1 MCNSRILRP
10 VRILASMLL
19 VLFLHGAVAQQSRRD
34 LERKRNEIN
43 RQIQRIRKQLRQTSN
58 SEQNA
63 LQIYRLR
70 QEQINYHERLIAN
83 LQDEIRAIE
92 RQTARKNDT
101 LKQLQKDLEQL
112 KIRYAEGVRK
122 AYKFSNTNQV
132 LYFILSADNFQQAFR
147 RMRYLREY
155 TDYIRRQA
163 KEIEQRRAE
172 IERVKHRLQVKKH
185 EKENMLTRL
194 ADEKRALE
202 QERRK
207 QETLL
212 AQIRKQKSRYI
223 AQIKKKQRE
232 ARRLD
237 REIQKLIA
245 REIARRNKARG
256 KSGRSEFVLTP
267 QGKALARSFAGNKGH
282 LPWPVKHGYVS
293 QRFGVQPHPVFKNLT
308 INSSGIY
315 ITTPPAEKVY
325 AIFRGE
331 VMMIQVVPGGN
342 TLVYIRHGNYISI
355 YGNLTNV
362 QVKTGQKVEKGQWIG
377 NVGKNPAS
385 NTYVLKFRIYQN
397 TRKLNPLQWLAR
409 K

>member
-1 MCNSRILRP
+1 MLQG
-10 VRILASMLL
+10 VR
-19 VLFLHGAVAQQSRRD
+19 AQHSRRE

-43 RQIQRIRKQLRQTSN
+43 RQILRIRNQLHRVSN
-58 SEQNA
+58 NEQNA
-63 LQIYRLR
+63 MQIYHLR
-70 QEQINYHERLIAN
+70 QEQIRYHERLIAN
-83 LQDEIRAIE
+83 LQDEIHALD

-101 LKQLQKDLEQL
+101 LEQL
-112 KIRYAEGVRK
+112 NQQLERLKAQYAQGVRK
-122 AYKFSNTNQV
+122 AYKFSNTNHV

-163 KEIEQRRAE
+163 REIKQRQAE
-172 IERVKHRLQVKKH
+172 IQQVKQRLQDQKH

-194 ADEKRALE
+194 ADEKRSLE

-207 QETLL
+207 QEALL

-223 AQIKKKQRE
+223 SQIKKKQRE

-267 QGKALARSFAGNKGH
+267 QGRALARSFAGNKGR

-293 QRFGVQPHPVFKNLT
+293 QGFGVQRHPVFKNVR
-308 INSSGIY
+308 IESSGIY

-325 AIFRGE
+325 AVFRGE

-342 TLVYIRHGNYISI
+342 TNIYIRHGNYISI
-355 YGNLTNV
+355 YGNVTNV
-362 QVKTGQKVEKGQWIG
+362 QVKTGQQVDKGMWLG
-377 NVGKNPAS
+377 TVGKNPAS
-385 NTYVLKFRIYQN
+385 GTYVLKFRIYQN
-397 TRKLNPLQWLAR
+397 TRKLNPLQWLAH